1 MSESWIRAVNAV
13 IRGEA
18 AGYRFVRLGPT
29 PSIFQKFGLLPA
41 DLVMSA
47 AKLARVRREH
57 PELTL
62 EILHSL
68 PELICDPLALFPSVR
83 RDGSVVLVLVVEDLN
98 GEPVIAAVVPDSVAR
113 RNVVLS
119 VYGKDQGNDW
129 ITTQIRRARED
140 GFAVFESEDF
150 AASVPKPGS
159 ASEDTIP
166 SSHGL
171 IPSDGTAKSD
181 RQILTLRKK
190 ST

>member
-18 AGYRFVRLGPT
+18 ANYRFVRLGPT
-29 PSIFQKFGLLPA
+29 PTAFQKFGLLPV
-41 DLVMSA
+41 DLAMSA

-57 PELTL
+57 PELSL
-62 EILHSL
+62 DVLHRL
-68 PELICDPLALFPSVR
+68 PELICNPLALFPSVR
-83 RDGSVVLVLVVEDLN
+83 RDGSVVLVLVLRDLN
-98 GEPVIAAVVPDSVAR
+98 GEPVIAAVVADPVMR

-119 VYGKDQGNDW
+119 VYGKNQGNDW
-129 ITTQIRRARED
+129 IKTQIRRARAD

-166 SSHGL
+166 SSSDL
-171 IPSDGTAKSD
+171 IPVDGTAKSK
-181 RQILTLRKK
+181 RLILQLRKK